1 MPSRPNSYG
10 YNWILAVTWKE
21 CINLDYNS
29 SVWIIYRLY
38 ECVLL
43 REDYEVD
50 EFWKVINIIA
60 IMFIGHFVIGHFEA
74 WLKKKKLFGYKD
86 N

>member
-1 MPSRPNSYG
+1 
-10 YNWILAVTWKE
+10 
-21 CINLDYNS
+21 
-29 SVWIIYRLY
+29 
-38 ECVLL
+38 
-43 REDYEVD
+43 VD

-86 N
+86 NKN